1 MKYAIFRADNGRH
14 YGKILAEKGNVLFE
28 TKAYKSRETV
38 RQHLRRWLR
47 QHGFE
52 GTQEK

>member
-1 MKYAIFRADNGRH
+1 MKYAIFRTDDGRH

-28 TKAYKSRETV
+28 TKVYKTRESV

-47 QHGFE
+47 QHGME
-52 GTQEK
+52 EK